1 MRYFISAGEASGD
14 IHAAALIRELR
25 RADHEATFAFL
36 GGDLMAEAAGVVPVI
51 HYREMAFMGFSE
63 VIRNLRKVLG
73 NLSNARCALEDF
85 NADVL
90 ILVDYPSFNLK
101 LAKAAHKRGTKV
113 VYFISPKVWA
123 WKEWRVKAIKKYVDV
138 MLSILPFE
146 KKFYHRHGYEITYV
160 GNPSAGEID
169 RAVKALPSDAQF
181 REENSLDPS
190 KPIMAL
196 VAGSRVGEIRN
207 NLPVMTAVAKEYPQ
221 YQAVIAGAPSIDMA
235 LYRSLTD
242 LPVVENSTFALMRH
256 ADLALVTSGTA
267 TLECA
272 LIGTPQVACYRSSG
286 KKLTYKIMRWLI
298 KGRFVTLPNLIADDE
313 IIPEMLIHRCTPEL
327 VATEVQRILPDTDG
341 RRAQL
346 EGYRRMRE
354 LLTDRDAAATAATEI
369 VKLLKSAPREQ
380 DKEA

>member
-36 GGDLMAEAAGVVPVI
+36 GGDLMAEAAGVAPVI

-63 VIRNLRKVLG
+63 VIRHLGKVLG
-73 NLSNARCALEDF
+73 NLSNARRALEDF

-138 MLSILPFE
+138 LLSILPFE
-146 KKFYHRHGYEITYV
+146 KEFYRRHGYEITYV
-160 GNPSAGEID
+160 GNPSAGEIE

-207 NLPVMTAVAKEYPQ
+207 NLPVMAAVAKEYPQ
-221 YQAVIAGAPSIDMA
+221 YQAVIAGAPSIDTA
-235 LYRSLTD
+235 LYKSLTD

-327 VATEVQRILPDTDG
+327 VAAEVRRILPDTDG

-354 LLTDRDAAATAATEI
+354 LLTDSDAAATAATEI